1 MSFLRT
7 PRLGSRIL
15 PAGAARAARNTP
27 TSPLILAARSVSKK
41 LGNLVAST
49 IEDLSM
55 LPPGLSVLFAM
66 NVLSSFKY
74 FSFALA
80 MPLLATDEFGLSD
93 TSAGTMYGVWGLLL
107 TIYMLPGSLLVDRLG
122 VRNCACLASALGVV
136 ARALVVLARRR
147 SLFLLA
153 VFGLSPLADG
163 LLEPIFT
170 VGVKRMTPPGL
181 QPIAYAFLY
190 TVMNLGGALS
200 DVAAAPRGSWRPRP
214 PRARPEAGEAPRGP
228 RRAHAR
234 ALEEG
239 QEEEEAGGARGGGEP
254 VREQPVLRRRR
265 PGDSAEGCKARIQ
278 PCQQ

>member
-80 MPLLATDEFGLSD
+80 MPLL
-93 TSAGTMYGVWGLLL
+93 
-107 TIYMLPGSLLVDRLG
+107 PGGKPDRL
-122 VRNCACLASALGVV
+122 AL
-136 ARALVVLARRR
+136 RALVVA
-147 SLFLLA
+147 
-153 VFGLSPLADG
+153 
-163 LLEPIFT
+163 
-170 VGVKRMTPPGL
+170 
-181 QPIAYAFLY
+181 
-190 TVMNLGGALS
+190 
-200 DVAAAPRGSWRPRP
+200 
-214 PRARPEAGEAPRGP
+214 
-228 RRAHAR
+228 
-234 ALEEG
+234 
-239 QEEEEAGGARGGGEP
+239 
-254 VREQPVLRRRR
+254 
-265 PGDSAEGCKARIQ
+265 DSA
-278 PCQQ
+278 